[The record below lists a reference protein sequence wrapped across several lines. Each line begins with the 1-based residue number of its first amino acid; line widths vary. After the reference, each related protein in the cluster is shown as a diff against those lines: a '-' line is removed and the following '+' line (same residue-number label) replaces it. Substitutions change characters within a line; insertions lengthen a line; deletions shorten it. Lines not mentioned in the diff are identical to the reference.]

1 MKSSAAT
8 SPVGAVQAV
17 PRRRGL
23 GFRSLFPLTTIGL
36 VLFILVPQ
44 FLLLSLSV
52 SERFDLKG
60 GVLPVGF
67 STDAYVRW
75 GEDIAK
81 AAGTSMTVALPTV
94 LLAMLL
100 GTPVAYALAR
110 LQFTGKAIVVEL
122 VNLPMIFPP
131 IVLGFGLFQL
141 FRSGALPALP
151 PLLTLIAAHTV
162 VATPF
167 MIRPLMLAIQR
178 VDPSLEEASLSLGA
192 SRLTGFMRVVLPQ
205 LLPALLTGIALTFAR
220 SISDF
225 EITFL
230 LAGGDLA
237 TLPVTIYQAFETGSS
252 RLGAAVAMAGNVFA
266 VCVIVSLELIVKKAK
281 WW

>member
-1 MKSSAAT
+1 MTAVLPGAAVT
-8 SPVGAVQAV
+8 VGT
-17 PRRRGL
+17 RRRRL
-23 GFRSLFPLTTIGL
+23 VFRSLFPLTTIGL
-36 VLFILVPQ
+36 LLLILVPP
-44 FLLLSLSV
+44 LLLLALSV
-52 SERFDLKG
+52 SERFDLMG

-67 STDAYVRW
+67 SVDAYVQW
-75 GEDIAK
+75 SGDIVK
-81 AAGTSMTVALPTV
+81 AAGASLAVALPTV
-94 LLAMLL
+94 LLALLL

-110 LQFTGKAIVVEL
+110 MRFTGRALLVEL

-131 IVLGFGLFQL
+131 IVLGFGLYQL
-141 FRSGALPALP
+141 FRSGALPSLP

-162 VATPF
+162 VSTPF

-178 VDPSLEEASLSLGA
+178 IDPALEEASLSLGA
-192 SRLTGFMRVVLPQ
+192 SRLTGFMRVVLPL

-230 LAGGDLA
+230 LAGGDLS
-237 TLPVTIYQAFETGSS
+237 TLPVTIYHAFETGSS

-266 VCVIVSLELIVKKAK
+266 IAVIVVLELVVQKAK

>member
-1 MKSSAAT
+1 MKSFAAT

>member
-1 MKSSAAT
+1 MAAVV
-8 SPVGAVQAV
+8 SPRAAASIAG
-17 PRRRGL
+17 PHRGSF
-23 GFRSLFPLTTIGL
+23 GFRSLFPISTIGL
-36 VLFILVPQ
+36 VLFILVPPL
-44 FLLLSLSV
+44 LLLSLSV
-52 SERFDLKG
+52 SERFDLRG

-67 STDAYVRW
+67 NTDAYVQW
-75 GEDIAK
+75 SDDIIK
-81 AAGTSMTVALPTV
+81 AAGASMAVALPTV
-94 LLAMLL
+94 LLALLL

-110 LQFTGKAIVVEL
+110 LQFNGKAMVIEF

-141 FRSGALPALP
+141 FRSGALPAMP

-162 VATPF
+162 VSTPF

-178 VDPSLEEASLSLGA
+178 VDPALEEASLSLGA
-192 SRLTGFMRVVLPQ
+192 SRLTGFVRVVLPM
-205 LLPALLTGIALTFAR
+205 LVPALLTGIALTFAR

-230 LAGGDLA
+230 LAGGDFS

-266 VCVIVSLELIVKKAK
+266 ISVIVVLELVVKKAK